1 MFVSEVPVLRDYWY
15 PVMYSGDLLGA
26 PVQARMFGEDFVV
39 WRPAEGEPARAAVD
53 ECPHRAA
60 RLSQGW
66 LTDGAL
72 TCAYHGWQF
81 DGSGMCVAIPSNE
94 EGLPIPPRARVES
107 VLCEERYGLVWLC
120 IGSPRTTVPQLVEA
134 DDPDFTL
141 VHELME
147 VWPASAPRI
156 IDNALDVSHVAWVHR
171 GSVGSS
177 ANPRLDGVEVVR
189 DGESLQFSATYVVS
203 VDEAMQRNTGITD
216 PTTTRSTL
224 GELVNPFVFRG
235 VLEYHANGLKHVLF
249 KTATPV
255 DDSHT
260 LFCQFVARNDS
271 PDLAKQELLS
281 SIDNRV
287 QAEDKE
293 LLSGVRPDFPL
304 QPSTE
309 VHVQADRM
317 TIQYRRILAD
327 LAAEHGSTTSEPT
340 SVGSARRG
348 RRTPPLGS
356 TRRRVTRQADAGP

>member
-15 PVMYSGDLLGA
+15 PVMYCADLTDA
-26 PVQARMFGEDFVV
+26 PVKARLFAEDFVV
-39 WRPAEGEPARAAVD
+39 WRGGPDAAASAAVD

-81 DGSGMCVAIPSNE
+81 DGGGACVEIPSNDP
-94 EGLPIPPRARVES
+94 GLSIPPRARVES
-107 VLCEERYGLVWLC
+107 VLCEERYGLIWLC
-120 IGSPRTTVPQLVEA
+120 IGSPRTTVPVLLEA
-134 DDPDFTL
+134 EDSAFTL

-147 VWPASAPRI
+147 VWAASAPRI

-171 GSVGSS
+171 NSVGSS
-177 ANPRLDGVEVVR
+177 ANPRMSGVEVVR
-189 DGESLQFSATYVVS
+189 DGESLSFSATYTVS
-203 VDEAMQRNTGITD
+203 VDEAMRRNTGIQEAM
-216 PTTTRSTL
+216 TTRSTF
-224 GELVNPFVFRG
+224 GELVNPLVFRG

-255 DDSHT
+255 DDRHT
-260 LFCQFVARNDS
+260 LFCQFVARNDN
-271 PDLAKQELLS
+271 PDAEKQALLT

-287 QAEDKE
+287 QSEDRA
-293 LLSGVRPDFPL
+293 LLENVRPDFPL

-327 LAAEHGSTTSEPT
+327 LAAEHGVPTSEPA
-340 SVGSARRG
+340 SVGSAG
-348 RRTPPLGS
+348 RAGRTPPL
-356 TRRRVTRQADAGP
+356 RRVRAKA